1 MEEAMQ
7 RRQFLKGTGVGLAAA
22 AVAAPAIAQSAPG
35 IRWRLATTFPKSL
48 DTLYGACEMFS
59 KYLADVSDQ
68 KFLVQVFGPGEVVPA
83 FQVFDAVSAGTVEMG
98 NTASYYYIG
107 KDLSFAFGT
116 AVPFG
121 LNTRQMNAW
130 LTYGGGLDLL
140 NDLYKTYHVYGVP
153 FGNTTAQMG
162 GWFRKEIKTIDDLKG
177 LKFRVG
183 GVAGQVLSRLGV
195 VPQQLPP
202 ADIYPALE
210 KGAIDAAE
218 WIGPYDDEKLG
229 FVKIAPYYYYP
240 GWWEGCA
247 NGFLYI
253 NSAKWA
259 ELPKTYQQMVTTV
272 AGHVAGDLI
281 AKYDSRNPP
290 SIKRLVAAG
299 AQLRPFSLDILDA
312 CYKASQELFTEVA
325 AKNAVFKK
333 LYDSTTAFRND
344 QYAWHQVCE
353 TTYDAYMIRQR
364 SRT

>member
-1 MEEAMQ
+1 MQ
-7 RRQFLKGTGVGLAAA
+7 RRQFLKGTGIGLAAA
-22 AVAAPAIAQSAPG
+22 SVAAPAIAQSAPTV
-35 IRWRLATTFPKSL
+35 RWRLATTFPKSL

-59 KYLADVSDQ
+59 KLLADVSDQ

-140 NDLYKTYHVYGVP
+140 NELYKTYSVYGVP

-162 GWFRKEIKTIDDLKG
+162 GWFRKEIKTVDDLKG

-183 GVAGQVLSRLGV
+183 GVAGQVLSRLGA

-325 AKNAVFKK
+325 AKNATFKK

-344 QYAWHQVCE
+344 QYAWHQICE
-353 TTYDAYMIRQR
+353 MTYDAYMIRQR